1 VNSADRH
8 LDYHWGRQA
17 DLVRDARRRALAGR
31 FMARRADERH
41 SFLRRA
47 WERWFG
53 QPVIQAAADVIP
65 EAPPAPEMP

>member
-1 VNSADRH
+1 MRE
-8 LDYHWGRQA
+8 
-17 DLVRDARRRALAGR
+17 ARRRDLAGS

-47 WERWFG
+47 WERRLG